1 MARAFHVCE
10 LFSAAAAT
18 VTEACNTAPNSQGSL
33 VCSHLHLP
41 SLPLTWMLRHI
52 APLRRTF
59 RTSYLTHEPS
69 SRSTFPIRTA
79 STTRPTS
86 RLLPRP
92 SIRYASTMPSSA
104 KPSEA
109 YGNFDL
115 IAKTKLDYTD
125 VLISKWKSR
134 ETGLSVVHLDYEGTP
149 HHRMITFGTI
159 SCGAKLLI
167 G

>member
-1 MARAFHVCE
+1 
-10 LFSAAAAT
+10 
-18 VTEACNTAPNSQGSL
+18 
-33 VCSHLHLP
+33 
-41 SLPLTWMLRHI
+41 
-52 APLRRTF
+52 
-59 RTSYLTHEPS
+59 
-69 SRSTFPIRTA
+69 
-79 STTRPTS
+79 
-86 RLLPRP
+86 
-92 SIRYASTMPSSA
+92 MPSSA

-134 ETGLSVVHLDYEGTP
+134 ETGLSVVHLDYEGASC
-149 HHRMITFGTI
+149 HRMITFGTI